1 MNEKEELDFIWGRI
15 AGNVDRLMACF
26 DGLSDDQVNWKP
38 LDNAS
43 TLYFLAA
50 HTMSVINNNVLGTV
64 CGKNVSRTREAEW
77 MALGKSPAPL
87 IKAWADLK
95 NDITAAIAG
104 LPANAV
110 AQDYP
115 HPKRGSI
122 PGREV
127 LISAVRHSAE
137 HMAHAELTRDLVK
150 ARGASK

>member
-1 MNEKEELDFIWGRI
+1 MNEKEELEFIWGRI
-15 AGNVDRLMACF
+15 ASNMDRLTTCF
-26 DGLSDDQVNWKP
+26 EGLNEDQVNWKP
-38 LDNAS
+38 LVNAS

-50 HTMSVINNNVLGTV
+50 HTISGINNNVLGTL
-64 CGKNVSRTREAEW
+64 CGENVSRTREAEW

-95 NDITAAIAG
+95 NDITVAIAG

-110 AQDYP
+110 GQSYP

-127 LISAVRHSAE
+127 LISSVRHSTE

-150 ARGASK
+150 ARGAPQ

>member
-1 MNEKEELDFIWGRI
+1 MNEKEELEYIWGRI
-15 AGNVDRLMACF
+15 SNSVDRLMACF
-26 DGLSDDQVNWKP
+26 DGLTEEQVNWKP

-50 HTMSVINNNVLGTV
+50 HTLSAVNNNVLSTV
-64 CGKNVSRTREAEW
+64 CGKNVSRTRDAEW
-77 MALGKSPAPL
+77 LALGKSPAPL
-87 IKAWADLK
+87 IKAWTDMK
-95 NDITAAIAG
+95 GEITTAMAG

-110 AQDYP
+110 AQSYP

-127 LISAVRHSAE
+127 LISTVRHAGE

-150 ARGASK
+150 ARG